1 MNFNQI
7 LNDLNNK
14 IYHPIYFLMGEE
26 DYFIDQITNFIHKN
40 VLTESEKTFNQTV
53 LYGKDTDISTVIN
66 TAKRFPMM
74 ANHQVVILKE
84 AQHLKSIED
93 LIHYAKQPLKS
104 TILVINYKYKKL
116 DKRKQ
121 LYKNLQSNAVLFEAK
136 KLYDNELPAW
146 VDNYLSQKNRSIE
159 PKANALLIE
168 YLGNSLSKIVNE
180 VDKLIIT
187 LPEGETKI
195 NTSHIER
202 NIGISK
208 DYNTFELHNALAKKD
223 VLKANRIV
231 HFFNKNPKDNPLVVT
246 LSMLYYFF
254 SKVLTY
260 QFIKDKRNKKAVAAT
275 LKVNPFFLKEYEMA
289 GRAYTPKKVV
299 QIIGWLREYDLRS
312 KGKNNVSTPDGELL
326 RELIYKILH

>member
-1 MNFNQI
+1 MKYEQI
-7 LNDLNNK
+7 ITDLQKK
-14 IYHPIYFLMGEE
+14 IYKPIYFLFGDEP
-26 DYFIDQITNFIHKN
+26 YFIDLITKFIQTN
-40 VLTESEKTFNQTV
+40 VLTEEEKAFNQTI

-84 AQHLKSIED
+84 AQHLKNIED
-93 LIHYAKQPLKS
+93 LMHYAKQPLKS

-121 LYKNLQSNAVLFEAK
+121 LYKSLQSNAILFDAK

-146 VDNYLSQKNRSIE
+146 IDSYLSQKNRSIE

-180 VDKLIIT
+180 LDKLIIT

-208 DYNTFELHNALAKKD
+208 DYNTFELHNALARKD
-223 VLKANRIV
+223 VVKANRIV
-231 HFFNKNPKDNPLVVT
+231 YFFNKNPKDNPLAVT

-299 QIIGWLREYDLRS
+299 QIISWLREYDLRS
-312 KGKNNVSTPDGELL
+312 KGKNNVSTTDGELL